1 MTQAEITAALHKV
14 RDSMAATPTTG
25 QRPAIAGEAF
35 LRALADHGV
44 DYLFANPGTD
54 FPPVVEAFSRAK
66 KTNAKVPQ
74 PVLVP
79 HENLA
84 VAMAHGA
91 YLMNGRPQAVMVH
104 VNVGTANT
112 INNVTNLARDRVPL
126 ILAAGR
132 TPITEKGSFGSRS
145 RPIHWAQEM
154 FDQAGMLRELVK
166 WDYEL
171 RQPGQIGDVVSRS
184 VEVAMAHPRGPV
196 YLVLPRE
203 PLSATLSEPIA
214 PIKPR
219 AAAER
224 VYPDPKSID
233 TLADWIAGAER
244 PLIITSVLP
253 ADAVRPLS
261 ALAER
266 LAIPVVT
273 HNPRSVCLPSSHH
286 MHFGYEP
293 GALLTDADLVIVL
306 ESDVPWIPHMQHPAA
321 GSRIVHVAEDPIFS
335 RYPMRSFPSDLSVQA
350 GVVHSLETL
359 IAALEPRLQL
369 AEPRIAARRARLT
382 ERMHIRRAQLVKD
395 SAAGDRISPAYLSRA
410 IGEAVGDDA
419 IIFNEYPLR
428 ADHCPREKPG
438 TFYSLG
444 PAGGLGWGLGA
455 ALGAKLAA
463 PDKLIVATLGD
474 GAYMFSNPTVGHWVS
489 AKHNLP
495 ILTVV
500 FNNSRYGAVRNST
513 LSMFKDGVS
522 GENDGR
528 DLADLDPAPPYDEM
542 ARAQGAFAERVESPA
557 ALPGALARA
566 RDAVMN
572 EKRQALL
579 NVITPY

>member
-1 MTQAEITAALHKV
+1 MN
-14 RDSMAATPTTG
+14 ATPTPG
-25 QRPAIAGEAF
+25 PRPAIAAEAF

-44 DYLFANPGTD
+44 DYMFANPGTD

-66 KTNAKVPQ
+66 KTNAKVPM

-112 INNVTNLARDRVPL
+112 INNLTNLSRDRVPL

-132 TPITEKGSFGSRS
+132 TPITEKGTFGSRS

-154 FDQAGMLRELVK
+154 FDQAGMVRELVK

-171 RQPGQIGDVVSRS
+171 RTPGQVGDVVARS
-184 VEVAMAHPRGPV
+184 VEVAMAHPRGPI

-203 PLSATLSEPIA
+203 PLSAPVMEPIA

-219 AAAER
+219 TAAPRAH
-224 VYPDPKSID
+224 PDPKTIA
-233 TLADWIAGAER
+233 TLAEWIAAAER

-253 ADAVRPLS
+253 ADAVRTLG
-261 ALAER
+261 ALAEKC
-266 LAIPVVT
+266 AIPVIT
-273 HNPRSVCLPSSHH
+273 HNPRSVCLPSSHP

-293 GALLTDADLVIVL
+293 GALLADADLVISL
-306 ESDVPWIPHMQHPAA
+306 ESDVPWIPHLQHPPA
-321 GSRIVHVAEDPIFS
+321 GARIVHMGEDPFFV
-335 RYPMRSFPSDLSVQA
+335 RYPMRSFPSDLAVQA
-350 GVVHSLETL
+350 GVTNSLE
-359 IAALEPRLQL
+359 ALLEAVGPRLQMAEARISARRTRL
-369 AEPRIAARRARLT
+369 AE
-382 ERMHIRRAQLVKD
+382 RMRTRRAQLAKD
-395 SAAGDRISPAYLSRA
+395 SVAGERISPAYLSRA
-410 IGEAVGDDA
+410 IGEAVGEDA
-419 IIFNEYPLR
+419 VIFNEYPLR

-438 TFYSLG
+438 TLYALG

-489 AKHNLP
+489 HKHNLP
-495 ILTVV
+495 ILTII

-522 GENDGR
+522 GETDGR
-528 DLADLDPAPPYDEM
+528 ELADLDPAPPYDEM
-542 ARAQGAFAERVESPA
+542 AKAQGAHAERVEKPA
-557 ALPGALARA
+557 DLPGALARA

-572 EKRQALL
+572 DKRQALL